1 MTCSIGYTSFA
12 DELPHAQFSRPSMRY
27 GPYPDAADGF
37 HRAWPPR
44 TACRIYRPW
53 MLQLAGVIHTNRPF
67 PLGSKNVSDS
77 PFAAKQMGEAKSGR
91 ARQMLHPNV
100 A

>member
-1 MTCSIGYTSFA
+1 
-12 DELPHAQFSRPSMRY
+12 MRY
-27 GPYPDAADGF
+27 SLHPDEAEGF

-44 TACRIYRPW
+44 SAYRIYRSW
-53 MLQLAGVIHTNRPF
+53 TLHLAGVIHTNRLF
-67 PLGSKNVSDS
+67 LLGSKNVSDS